1 MKKTDIANIQD
12 QLPKPK
18 NWTPE
23 INPYKV
29 TQHPDGVYR
38 WIYEF
43 NMYKNPAILFTV
55 WSVLLMSL
63 AIVFIFISVMLLI
76 EGESILQFSW
86 DDSKYGVLALFIF
99 FLTSI
104 PAYLIVAKQ
113 YGGKY
118 IVIFEMDEEK
128 IVHKQM
134 KSQFKK
140 AQALSAFTILAGM
153 ASGNLSMTGLGIV
166 NATRDSI
173 TSYYSAV
180 RQIKSRKIMNLIKVN
195 NLFQHN
201 QIYVSKA
208 DYDFVFKYL
217 QEHVRKAKKEKD
229 LQKAEEKKKKKEE
242 KR

>member
-1 MKKTDIANIQD
+1 MEQTKLTNAQEAIPN
-12 QLPKPK
+12 PE
-18 NWTPE
+18 NWTTE

-29 TQHPDGVYR
+29 TQYHDGVYR

-43 NMYKNPAILFTV
+43 NMYKNPTILFTV

-63 AIVFIFISVMLLI
+63 AIVFIFV
-76 EGESILQFSW
+76 SILLLAGGENPFQFSW
-86 DDSKYGVLALFIF
+86 DDSKYGVLALSIF
-99 FLTSI
+99 FLISV

-140 AQALSAFTILAGM
+140 AQAMSAFTILAGIT
-153 ASGNLSMTGLGIV
+153 SGNLSMTGLGIT
-166 NATRDSI
+166 NATRDSM

-180 RQIKSRKIMNLIKVN
+180 RKIKPRRFLNLIKVN

-201 QIYVSKA
+201 QIYVGEE
-208 DYDFVFKYL
+208 DFDFVLNYL
-217 QEHVRKAKKEKD
+217 REHTKRQKEKIRN
-229 LQKAEEKKKKKEE
+229 QT
-242 KR
+242 